1 MERDFNN
8 RGDDTLFYF
17 FKYKKIQN
25 KVAMRTLFFLL
36 RKEFLQIFRDKLIL
50 KAVLV
55 MPVIQLILLPFAANY
70 EMKNISLSIIDNDHS
85 ESSRKL
91 ISSFTSSGYFQL
103 TDISKS
109 YSDAL
114 KVVEDDKADLIIEI
128 PQGFERDIVRE
139 NQSKIMLSA
148 NAINGQTAGLAVS
161 YAGNI
166 IREFNNDV
174 RVQWIQ
180 PPRMNQQPV
189 IEVTNSNWFNPKMS
203 YKYFIVPG
211 VLALLVTMIG
221 FLLTS
226 LNIVKEKEAGTIEQL
241 NVSPIKKYQFILGKL
256 IPFWI
261 IGLVVLTIGFIVSFI
276 VYGILP
282 AGSFLLIYFFAAI
295 YLIALLGFG
304 LLASTFADTQQQAMF
319 IAYFFMMTF
328 ILLGGLFAPI
338 ENMPDWA
345 RIMTYIN
352 PVSYFIEVM
361 RMIVLKGSG
370 FTDLLKHFGII
381 IIFAVVFNALA
392 ILNYKKTV

>member
-1 MERDFNN
+1 
-8 RGDDTLFYF
+8 
-17 FKYKKIQN
+17 
-25 KVAMRTLFFLL
+25 MRTLFFLL

-91 ISSFTSSGYFQL
+91 INSFTSSGYFQL

-338 ENMPDWA
+338 ENMPTWA
-345 RIMTYIN
+345 RILTYIN

-361 RMIVLKGSG
+361 RMIILKGSG

-381 IIFAVVFNALA
+381 ILFAVIFNALA